1 MEFPRYDINKYDP
14 KRMMII
20 PILIFLVA
28 AAIVGFTFI
37 NTGMPVTPGIDFA
50 GGTAVTIHTT
60 DTKEQIEAFYAEYP

>member
-14 KRMMII
+14 KRMMLI

-50 GGTAVTIHTT
+50 GVMQGT
-60 DTKEQIEAFYAEYP
+60 P